1 MLFKWHEVA
10 LGKLEAAEQLQAR
23 LEKAAEAERT
33 HSKRE
38 KGKPRGGALAHIG
51 LDFELKE
58 APKLAK
64 KIDPKKHLRSA
75 EEVALE
81 QRLSALHQEQDDQR
95 GALPAYV
102 RKLIHGYEM
111 RVYGFEIFESCR
123 KLALV
128 GVPVFFT
135 PAGSVSQLTFA
146 LLVCF
151 LTFGLYTSLSPYSNP
166 DEDRLAQLGQVQIFF
181 VLLSSLVRR
190 ASHSN
195 PAAGR
200 RARCV
205 LLIPVTAV

>member
-10 LGKLEAAEQLQAR
+10 LGKLEAAEQLQVR

-81 QRLSALHQEQDDQR
+81 QRLSALHQ
-95 GALPAYV
+95 
-102 RKLIHGYEM
+102 
-111 RVYGFEIFESCR
+111 
-123 KLALV
+123 
-128 GVPVFFT
+128 
-135 PAGSVSQLTFA
+135 
-146 LLVCF
+146 
-151 LTFGLYTSLSPYSNP
+151 
-166 DEDRLAQLGQVQIFF
+166 
-181 VLLSSLVRR
+181 
-190 ASHSN
+190 
-195 PAAGR
+195 
-200 RARCV
+200 
-205 LLIPVTAV
+205 